1 MSKQENDFG
10 AFMAGF
16 FVGGLVGIGVA
27 MLFAPQSGEETRE
40 QIYQRSIELADI
52 ANQKVE
58 EARAK
63 AEKAITEARLKAE
76 EATQE
81 LQERVQELEA
91 RGKAALERQN
101 RGVEDLEL
109 EGRDEVSAYEEGE
122 TASEPI
128 TLEDSTVAG

>member
-1 MSKQENDFG
+1 MSKQESDFG

-16 FVGGLVGIGVA
+16 FVGGLIGIGVA

-58 EARAK
+58 EARTK

-91 RGKAALERQN
+91 RGKAALERQ
-101 RGVEDLEL
+101 GVEDLDL
-109 EGRDEVSAYEEGE
+109 EGRGEASADEESETVSE
-122 TASEPI
+122 SI
-128 TLEDSTVAG
+128 TLEDSTIAG

>member
-1 MSKQENDFG
+1 MSRQESDFG
-10 AFMAGF
+10 AFLAGF
-16 FVGGLVGIGVA
+16 FVGGLIGIGVA

-40 QIYQRSIELADI
+40 QIYQRSIELADV

-63 AEKAITEARLKAE
+63 AEKAIAEARTKAE

-91 RGKAALERQN
+91 RGKAALERQTQA
-101 RGVEDLEL
+101 LE
-109 EGRDEVSAYEEGE
+109 EAESDATDIEIEE
-122 TASEPI
+122 EPEAI
-128 TLEDSTVAG
+128 TLEDSTA

>member
-1 MSKQENDFG
+1 MSKQESDFG

-16 FVGGLVGIGVA
+16 FVGGLIGIGVA

-40 QIYQRSIELADI
+40 QIYQRSIELADV

-58 EARAK
+58 EARTK
-63 AEKAITEARLKAE
+63 AEKAIAEARLKAE

-91 RGKAALERQN
+91 RGKAALERQ
-101 RGVEDLEL
+101 GVEGLDL
-109 EGRDEVSAYEEGE
+109 EGRDEASAYEESE
-122 TASEPI
+122 TVSESI

>member
-1 MSKQENDFG
+1 MSRQENDFG
-10 AFMAGF
+10 AFLAGF
-16 FVGGLVGIGVA
+16 FMGGLIGIGVA

-63 AEKAITEARLKAE
+63 AEKAIAEARVKAE

-91 RGKAALERQN
+91 RGKAALERQTEVLEEAEM
-101 RGVEDLEL
+101 GAEAATTDVET
-109 EGRDEVSAYEEGE
+109 EEE
-122 TASEPI
+122 SEAI
-128 TLEDSTVAG
+128 TLEDSTV

>member
-1 MSKQENDFG
+1 MSRQESDFG

-16 FVGGLVGIGVA
+16 FGGGLIGIGVA

-63 AEKAITEARLKAE
+63 AEKAIAEARVKAE

-91 RGKAALERQN
+91 RGRAALERQAQ
-101 RGVEDLEL
+101 GVEDLGL
-109 EGRDEVSAYEEGE
+109 EGSEAASADLEEDESP
-122 TASEPI
+122 SEAI
-128 TLEDSTVAG
+128 TLEDSTV